1 MLVTFK
7 LLVCCFLICFD
18 TLFCLNCCSW
28 LFVVAWW
35 ICWAGWFL
43 VVIIRF
49 CVGFDE
55 FGVMW
60 VWVLGCGLMC
70 CWLMAWLC

>member
-35 ICWAGWFL
+35 ICWVGWFL

-55 FGVMW
+55 FG
-60 VWVLGCGLMC
+60 
-70 CWLMAWLC
+70 